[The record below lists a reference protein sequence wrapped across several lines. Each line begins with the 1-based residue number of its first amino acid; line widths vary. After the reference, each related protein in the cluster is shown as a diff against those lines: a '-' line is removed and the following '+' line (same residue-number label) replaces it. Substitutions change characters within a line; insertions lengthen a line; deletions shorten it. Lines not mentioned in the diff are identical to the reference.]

1 MKWRG
6 FRSMHGS
13 SWSDPGK
20 DSEHARPLRG
30 EVEQIG
36 GIKQQT
42 HPARGAP
49 EPNVFQFVTLYT
61 NGRKPLL
68 GSSQSKQLLQRKLME
83 AKARYQL
90 NIACYVMLDDHVHL
104 LYASHFTQRAE
115 QVVDA
120 LRNGFAQ
127 DWRRLQCGQ
136 NSARADFDQPFWNA
150 DHHLRLL
157 NSEHEVHTHLNFIHY
172 DPVRHGV
179 AARAADYAWS
189 SFPARV
195 NQGYYPEDW
204 AVHAPPAG
212 VAKVARLL
220 CQTN

>member
-1 MKWRG
+1 MRWRG
-6 FRSMHGS
+6 FKSMNDPSRS
-13 SWSDPGK
+13 DLGK
-20 DSEHARPLRG
+20 DAEHAGPRRG
-30 EVEQIG
+30 QVDQIG

-42 HPARGAP
+42 HQARGVQ
-49 EPNVFQFVTLYT
+49 EPNIFQFVTLYT
-61 NGRKPLL
+61 HGRKPLL
-68 GSSQSKQLLQRKLME
+68 VSSQSKQLLQRKLME
-83 AKARYQL
+83 TKARYQL
-90 NIACYVMLDDHVHL
+90 NIAGYVMLDDHVHL
-104 LYASHFTQRAE
+104 LYASNFSQRTE

-120 LRNGFAQ
+120 LRTGFAQ
-127 DWRRLQCGQ
+127 EWRKLQCGQ
-136 NSARADFDQPFWNA
+136 SHSRADFDQPFWSA
-150 DHHLRLL
+150 DHHVRLL

-179 AARAADYAWS
+179 VARAADYAWS

-212 VAKVARLL
+212 VAKVARSL